1 MENAPAPQ
9 HQTYW
14 FSIVYAFYLALVCAI
29 SLVVG
34 VFTAGSMLQSGVD
47 MLLPRETYVDTTKT
61 ECMPLAEP
69 VEGRKSTCVTTEL
82 PAEEIAAK
90 QEKEEAR
97 MFRSDLRSMAH
108 SAITLLLVGGLF
120 GFHWPLFR
128 QRVRG
133 K

>member
-1 MENAPAPQ
+1 MKNASTPPA
-9 HQTYW
+9 TDW

-47 MLLPRETYVDTTKT
+47 MLLPRESYIDTTKT
-61 ECMPLAEP
+61 ECTPVQPAE
-69 VEGRKSTCVTTEL
+69 GGKSTCVTVDL

-90 QEKEEAR
+90 QAQEEQRA
-97 MFRSDLRSMAH
+97 FRNDLRSMAH
-108 SAITLLLVGGLF
+108 SAITLLLTAGLF

-128 QRVRG
+128 ARVRG